1 MINVRVCT
9 RYIARVVTHDLIYV
23 RVFTHDLIFVRVV
36 THDLIFVYV
45 CCKRFDFVVHY
56 TRFNSVRGVTHV
68 ILNVFFKTE
77 WNKEKGIWKYAIDS
91 IDNASSISLI
101 CSTNP
106 AEV

>member
-1 MINVRVCT
+1 MLVNTEIYSALTSICRLINVRVCT

-77 WNKEKGIWKYAIDS
+77 WNKEKGYME
-91 IDNASSISLI
+91 I
-101 CSTNP
+101 CH
-106 AEV
+106 